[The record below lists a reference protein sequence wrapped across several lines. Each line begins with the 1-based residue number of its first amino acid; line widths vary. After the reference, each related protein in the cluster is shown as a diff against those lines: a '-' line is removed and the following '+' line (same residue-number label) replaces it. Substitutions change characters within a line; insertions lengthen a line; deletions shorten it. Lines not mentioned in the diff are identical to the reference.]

1 MARFSH
7 RSAVGTCL
15 KRTCTIPI
23 KFGQAP
29 LEDMSLR
36 NALKIATATSPGL
49 IRAFN
54 EDSIITEP
62 DIGLLIL
69 ADGMGGYKAGDI
81 ASTMATTIIRE
92 QLLAALKNRNKASDL
107 QLECNAVRTAVAVAN
122 QAIHDAAQRANQFH
136 GMGTTLVLALFIN
149 GRVVLAHVGDS
160 RIYRYRHGKLE
171 QLTVDHS
178 LLQEQVDMGLITAE
192 DAKVSHNRNLVTR
205 ALGVAAEVAL
215 DVRVEGTEEGDIYLL
230 CSDGLND
237 MVADDD
243 IGLAL
248 KLLNVNLPLT
258 AEQLLL
264 MANDNGGH
272 DNVSVAIAKV
282 VSPEQKAEGGF
293 ALWLQRLLNLVKGRR
308 HGEVSA

>member
-1 MARFSH
+1 
-7 RSAVGTCL
+7 
-15 KRTCTIPI
+15 
-23 KFGQAP
+23 
-29 LEDMSLR
+29 MSLR
-36 NALKIATATSPGL
+36 NALKIATASSPGL

-54 EDSIITEP
+54 EDSIVTEP
-62 DIGLLIL
+62 ELGLMLL

-81 ASTMATTIIRE
+81 ASGMATTIIRD
-92 QLLAALKNRNKASDL
+92 QLAAQLKARTKGRATSADL
-107 QLECNAVRTAVAVAN
+107 RFECEAVRTAVAAAN

-136 GMGTTLVLALFIN
+136 GMGTTLVLALFVN
-149 GRVVLAHVGDS
+149 AKVVLAHVGDS
-160 RIYRYRHGKLE
+160 RIYRFRHGNLE

-215 DVRVEGTEEGDIYLL
+215 DVRVESAEEGDIYLL

-237 MVADDD
+237 MVNDDD

-258 AEQLLL
+258 AEQLLI

-282 VSPEQKAEGGF
+282 AAPERRPEGGF
-293 ALWLQRLLNLVKGRR
+293 SLWLQRLLNLVKGKR